1 MRQIKRLELD
11 PWAAVQGLAP
21 GTREAVQ
28 LLLNPEPRFPYLS
41 DGNNL
46 RDWGAGDSGTGGVW
60 GPDMVPLPVPWFYY
74 FVTPCSLRDFSF
86 LTRD

>member
-11 PWAAVQGLAP
+11 PRAAVQGLAP

-28 LLLNPEPRFPYLS
+28 ELFLNPEPRFPYLS

-46 RDWGAGDSGTGGVW
+46 RDWGAGDSGRGGA
-60 GPDMVPLPVPWFYY
+60 
-74 FVTPCSLRDFSF
+74 
-86 LTRD
+86 